1 VNKRCA
7 KKVCAIGGATL
18 DLIIAYEDMEMMK
31 LEQSNGE
38 SSYLILEEG
47 SKIEVSD
54 LHYFSGGGATN
65 AAVTFARQGLGVHLF
80 CKIGEDAS
88 GKMVLEDLSS
98 HGLDTK
104 YIYKSKSAGTSSS
117 FVVPS
122 LSGDR
127 TIFAYRGANATLL
140 SKELP
145 IDGIKSSDF
154 VYVTS
159 LSKESADRLPE
170 IVSIAKEAGV
180 PVAVNPGISQLKS
193 GASSLKEALINGVD
207 TLIINDDEAAQ
218 LMASL
223 IHTDEKLAN
232 IISNY
237 MQKLG
242 QKSAKKL
249 GQKSGSKNNKA
260 QNSALLIDDVIT
272 FGDLTFSLRHFF
284 KHIIGF
290 GVNQVIVTHGAKG
303 VCVATKD
310 KLYFHDTP
318 KGVSVV
324 NTLGAGD
331 AFGSAFT
338 RAWYQGDDIK
348 KSIISG
354 MLNSASVIQH
364 ADAKSGTL
372 ILDDLSEKI
381 KGFHERTKTKLMEF
395 DWK

>member
-1 VNKRCA
+1 MNKRCA

-31 LEQSNGE
+31 LEQSHSA
-38 SSYLILEEG
+38 SSYLLLEEG
-47 SKIEVSD
+47 SKIEVSE
-54 LHYFSGGGATN
+54 LYYFSGGGATN
-65 AAVTFARQGLGVHLF
+65 AAVTFTRQGLDVHLF
-80 CKIGEDAS
+80 CKVGEDAA

-98 HGLDTK
+98 HGLDTQ
-104 YIYKSKSAGTSSS
+104 YIYKSKSSGTSSS

-127 TIFAYRGANATLL
+127 TIFAYRGANAKLL

-145 IDGIKSSDF
+145 VDGIKSADF

-170 IVSIAKEAGV
+170 IVSIAKSAGV

-193 GASSLKEALINGVD
+193 GASSLKESLINGVD
-207 TLIINDDEAAQ
+207 TLIINDEEAAQ

-223 IHTDEKLAN
+223 INADERLAN
-232 IISNY
+232 IISNS
-237 MQKLG
+237 M
-242 QKSAKKL
+242 KKL
-249 GQKSGSKNNKA
+249 GKKSGKKSGSNNHKK
-260 QNSALLIDDVIT
+260 QNTALLIDDVIT

-284 KHIIGF
+284 KQIIGF
-290 GVNQVIVTHGAKG
+290 GVNQVIVTYGAKG

-338 RAWYQGDDIK
+338 RAWYHGDDIK

-372 ILDDLSEKI
+372 MLDYLSEQI

-395 DWK
+395 NWK

>member
-1 VNKRCA
+1 MVKRCA

-18 DLIIAYEDMEMMK
+18 DLIIAYEDMEMMT
-31 LEQSNGE
+31 LESANGISN
-38 SSYLILEEG
+38 YLLLEEG
-47 SKIEVSD
+47 SKIEVNE

-65 AAVTFARQGLGVHLF
+65 AAVTFARQGLSVHLF
-80 CKIGEDAS
+80 CKVGVDTA
-88 GKMVLEDLSS
+88 GKMVLEDLSK
-98 HGLDTK
+98 HNLDTQH
-104 YIYKSKSAGTSSS
+104 IYKSKSAGTSSS

-145 IDGIKSSDF
+145 VDGIKSSDF

-159 LSKESADRLPE
+159 LSKKSADRLPE
-170 IVSIAKEAGV
+170 IVFIANQAQV

-193 GASSLKEALINGVD
+193 GASALKDALKNGVD
-207 TLIINDDEAAQ
+207 TLILNDEEAAQ

-223 IHTDEKLAN
+223 INTDEKLAN
-232 IISNY
+232 IISNS
-237 MQKLG
+237 MNKL
-242 QKSAKKL
+242 SAKN
-249 GQKSGSKNNKA
+249 QNQNKKP
-260 QNSALLIDDVIT
+260 ALLIDDVIT
-272 FGDLTFSLRHFF
+272 FGDLVFSLRQFF
-284 KHIIGF
+284 RHIIDL

-310 KLYFHDTP
+310 KLYFHNTP
-318 KGVSVV
+318 KGISVV

-338 RAWYQGDDIK
+338 RAWYQGCDIK

-354 MLNSASVIQH
+354 MLNSASVIQSV
-364 ADAKSGTL
+364 DAKTGTL
-372 ILDDLSEKI
+372 LIDDLNKQI